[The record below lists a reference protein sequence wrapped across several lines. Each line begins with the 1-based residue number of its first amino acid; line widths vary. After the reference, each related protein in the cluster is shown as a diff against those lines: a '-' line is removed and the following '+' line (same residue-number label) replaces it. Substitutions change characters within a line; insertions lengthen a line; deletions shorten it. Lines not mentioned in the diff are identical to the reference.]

1 MSQVSGDMGWGLN
14 ISAMTELKHGEFL
27 ALPWPVSV
35 SDDAFEFGI
44 KAASNYTGN
53 IELLKPGANM
63 GLIDRTVETR
73 VDGG

>member
-1 MSQVSGDMGWGLN
+1 MGWGLN
-14 ISAMTELKHGEFL
+14 ISAMNELMHGEFL

-35 SDDAFEFGI
+35 SDDAFEIGI

-53 IELLKPGANM
+53 IELLEPGAKL
-63 GLIDRTVETR
+63 GLIDRAAEAR